1 MVVRAFLTNSES
13 LETLYLIVLSHFPGA
28 KPHTLSLKML

>member
-1 MVVRAFLTNSES
+1 MNTES
-13 LETLYLIVLSHFPGA
+13 LETLYLIVLSHFTGA

>member
-1 MVVRAFLTNSES
+1 MTTES

-28 KPHTLSLKML
+28 KPHTLSVKKL